1 MSGCHRKTPDNY
13 RHINLAEKLKTLLKL
28 SIMKRLFAMALLVGL
43 FSCGN
48 NEGQGADASADTA
61 RTDIGRVEN
70 VNGNIPDTTA
80 TGATPRSGT
89 NTPPVD
95 SSYADTAN
103 KK

>member
-1 MSGCHRKTPDNY
+1 
-13 RHINLAEKLKTLLKL
+13 
-28 SIMKRLFAMALLVGL
+28 MKRLFAVALLIGL

-48 NEGQGADASADTA
+48 NNDGQGADTSSDTT
-61 RTDIGRVEN
+61 RTDVGGVEN

-80 TGATPRSGT
+80 TGATPRSGS
-89 NTPPVD
+89 NTPPID